1 MSFNV
6 AVVDDEVHIR
16 KILEMK
22 LAGNGYSVAAYCDAA
37 SALEGICN
45 DPPDL
50 IITDMRM
57 PGNMDGVGLIMTL
70 RQHRNCRY
78 IPIILLSGS
87 VAVLNRLQAAV
98 ADVDNISVIPKP
110 FSPRE
115 ILQQVNSTFD
125 EQVSATS
132 DNE

>member
-1 MSFNV
+1 MSFKV

-22 LAGNGYSVAAYCDAA
+22 LAGNGYSVTAFCDAA

-50 IITDMRM
+50 VITDMRM
-57 PGNMDGVGLIMTL
+57 PGELSGVDLIMNL
-70 RQHRNCRY
+70 RQHRNCRH

-87 VAVLNRLQAAV
+87 IGILGRLRAAV
-98 ADVDNISVIPKP
+98 AGLDNISVVPKP
-110 FSPRE
+110 FSPRKLLE
-115 ILQQVNSTFD
+115 QVNSTLD
-125 EQVSATS
+125 EQVSATG

>member
-1 MSFNV
+1 MSFKV
-6 AVVDDEVHIR
+6 AVVDDEMHIR

-22 LAGNGYSVAAYCDAA
+22 LTGNGYSVAAYCDGA

-50 IITDMRM
+50 LITDMRM
-57 PGNMDGVGLIMTL
+57 PGNMSGVDLIMNF
-70 RQHRNCRY
+70 RQHSNCQH

-87 VAVLNRLQAAV
+87 IAVLNRLQAAV
-98 ADVDNISVIPKP
+98 ADIDNISVIPKP

-115 ILQQVNSTFD
+115 MLEQVNSIFD
-125 EQVSATS
+125 EQVSAS
-132 DNE
+132 RDNE